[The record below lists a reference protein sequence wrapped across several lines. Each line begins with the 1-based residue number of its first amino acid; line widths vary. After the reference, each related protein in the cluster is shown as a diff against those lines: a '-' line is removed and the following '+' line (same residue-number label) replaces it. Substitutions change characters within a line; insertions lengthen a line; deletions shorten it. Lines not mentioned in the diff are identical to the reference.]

1 MQFKTLALKSPN
13 SRCKTSIENFGK
25 IILQSHMIK
34 LIDQKNLEFELEEEV
49 DADKRGPYNW
59 QSEV

>member
-1 MQFKTLALKSPN
+1 
-13 SRCKTSIENFGK
+13 
-25 IILQSHMIK
+25 MIK